1 VKLSII
7 ERYLARQIY
16 AAVGFGLLGF
26 LCLFAFFDLVGEL
39 SYLGRGD
46 YRLPQMASFVL
57 LSAPAHAYE
66 LLPVVVLIGVLYVVA
81 NLASNSEFTVMRGAG
96 LSPRRAAIML
106 MRIGVVFVAA
116 TFIVGEWGAPLAEQT
131 AQKLRMRALHGL
143 IGVDLRTGLWFK
155 DERAFI
161 NVREARQAS
170 ALTGMRIYE
179 FDTAQRLFQVSA
191 AEHAEYRGG
200 GLWALSDVVQ
210 TRFTAAGP
218 RTAEHALAEWRS
230 SVTPEMLEV
239 LIVVPDQMSIL
250 GLAQYIRHLTSN
262 KQKTERYEI
271 AMWKKIFYP
280 FAILVMMAL
289 ALPFA
294 YVQARSGMVGLKVF
308 LGIMLGILFHL
319 LNGLFAHIG
328 LLRDWPPVATAAL
341 PSAMFLFG
349 AAAMMW
355 WVERR

>member
-1 VKLSII
+1 VRLSIV

-16 AAVGFGLLGF
+16 GAVGFALLGF

-39 SYLGRGD
+39 GYLGKGD
-46 YRLPQMASFVL
+46 YRLPQMATFVL
-57 LSAPAHAYE
+57 LSMPAHAYE
-66 LLPVVVLIGVLYVVA
+66 LLPVVVLIGVLYVLS
-81 NLASNSEFTVMRGAG
+81 NLAGNSEFTVMRGAG
-96 LSPRRAAIML
+96 LSPRRAATML
-106 MRIGVVFVAA
+106 MRIGVVFVLA
-116 TFIVGEWGAPLAEQT
+116 TVVVGEWGAPLAEQT

-179 FDTAQRLFQVSA
+179 FDSAQRLFQVSA
-191 AEHAEYRGG
+191 AERAEYRGK

-210 TRFTAAGP
+210 TRFTSEGP
-218 RTAEHALAEWRS
+218 RTAAHALAEWHS

-239 LIVVPDQMSIL
+239 LIVVPDQMSIW
-250 GLAQYIRHLTSN
+250 GLQQYVRHLASN

-280 FAILVMMAL
+280 FATLVMMAL

-294 YVQARSGMVGLKVF
+294 YVQARSGAVGLKVF
-308 LGIMLGILFHL
+308 LGVMLGILFHL

-328 LLRDWPPVATAAL
+328 LLRDWPPVAAAAL
-341 PSAMFLFG
+341 PSVMFLIS

>member
-1 VKLSII
+1 VKPSIV
-7 ERYLARQIY
+7 ERYMARQIY
-16 AAVGFGLLGF
+16 GAVGLALLGF

-39 SYLGRGD
+39 GYLGRGD
-46 YRLPQMASFVL
+46 YRLPQMASFVM

-66 LLPVVVLIGVLYVVA
+66 LLPVVVLIGVMFVLSS
-81 NLASNSEFTVMRGAG
+81 LAGNSEFTVMRGAG
-96 LSPRRAAIML
+96 LSPRRAAAML
-106 MRIGVVFVAA
+106 MRIGVVFVVA
-116 TFIVGEWGAPLAEQT
+116 TAVVGEWAAPLAERT

-161 NVREARQAS
+161 NVREARQAN
-170 ALTGMRIYE
+170 ALVGMRIYE
-179 FDTAQRLFQVSA
+179 FDEAQRLFQVSS
-191 AEHAEYRGG
+191 AERGEYRGS
-200 GLWALSDVVQ
+200 GLWALTNVAQ
-210 TRFTAAGP
+210 TRFTSAGP
-218 RTAEHALAEWRS
+218 RTAQHTLAEWHS

-239 LIVVPDQMSIL
+239 LIVVPEQMSIW
-250 GLAQYIRHLTSN
+250 GLHQYVQHLASN

-271 AMWKKIFYP
+271 AMWKKLFYP
-280 FAILVMMAL
+280 FATLVMMAL

-294 YVQARSGMVGLKVF
+294 YLQARSGMVGLKVF

-328 LLRDWPPVATAAL
+328 LLRDWPPVAAAAL
-341 PSAMFLFG
+341 PSVTFLV
-349 AAAMMW
+349 AAATMMW